1 MTFNLDALLGTRA
14 TFEGRLLGDCLAG
27 AGDRVFGG
35 QALAQALTAAG
46 TSVDVAAHPPSSI
59 HGHFLSPGDAS
70 QPLEYDVVPLK
81 DGRSFVVRRVD
92 VRQSDRVIIT
102 ATATFHAP
110 EDAPEH
116 QLAAPHAPAPEDCPP
131 FRPEEFGAPSP
142 AYGPVE
148 ARLAGH
154 DDAVPSLA
162 VWLRLAADVP
172 DDTLLRA
179 AGVVWLSDLTLTR
192 TVDLPRRHW
201 AGFRQGASLDHT
213 VWFHRPADPGSWLLI
228 SQSSESYAGARGLAR
243 GQMFDRDGTL
253 RATAVQECMIRRPSR
268 QP

>member
-1 MTFNLDALLGTRA
+1 MTFNLDALLGVRIA
-14 TFEGRLLGDCLAG
+14 SDGRLLGDCLAG
-27 AGDRVFGG
+27 AGGRVFGG
-35 QALAQALTAAG
+35 QALAQALAAAG
-46 TSVDVAAHPPSSI
+46 TTVDAAAHPPSSI
-59 HGHFLSPGDAS
+59 HGHFLSPGDVS
-70 QPLEYDVVPLK
+70 QPLDYDVVPLK

-92 VRQSDRVIIT
+92 VRQGDRIIIT

-116 QLAAPHAPAPEDCPP
+116 QSVAPHVPTPEGCRP
-131 FRPEEFGAPSP
+131 FRPEEFGASSP

-162 VWLRLAADVP
+162 VWLRLAADLP
-172 DDTLLRA
+172 DDPLLRA
-179 AGVVWLSDLTLTR
+179 AGLVWLSDLTLTR

-201 AGFRQGASLDHT
+201 TGFRQGASLDHT
-213 VWFHRPADPGSWLLI
+213 VWFHRAVDPGSWLLM
-228 SQSSESYAGARGLAR
+228 SQTSESYTGARGLAR
-243 GQMFDRDGTL
+243 GQLFDRVGTL
-253 RATAVQECMIRRPSR
+253 RATVVQECMIRRPPS